1 MLKCEICGKE
11 IECSLFAS
19 VILCSNNDCYEKYYW
34 LERVKRKD
42 SPTQVVINGIVYQI
56 GREDDCSSFRGYDGR
71 QFKIKFFD
79 GRIVT
84 TTNLW
89 HNGKVPAEFRDR
101 LPDNAEW
108 YKGE

>member
-11 IECSLFAS
+11 IEHSSYAGAT
-19 VILCSNNDCYEKYYW
+19 LCSDNECFSKYYW
-34 LERVKRKD
+34 LERVNNQD
-42 SPTQVVINGIVYQI
+42 SPTQVVIDGFVFQI
-56 GREDDCSSFRGYDGR
+56 GREDSLSSFRGFSGR

-89 HNGKVPAEFRDR
+89 HNGKVPEEFRDQ